1 MCDARP
7 ELCGSSRPKHGGVR
21 RSRFPMLQIVDPQ
34 LLAWQTPLSTHVHT
48 FFVRRGPPEIIE
60 ITARDHC
67 PTARRSSPHSPLLSS
82 APQLASPHSPRPAC
96 RSSSSALVV
105 SPSLSLALSCM
116 SVSPSRGSRRLSLP
130 LALVGSRRPS
140 LSLSRPHASPGCPAA
155 PRQLCCPLMRV
166 SAGAGRSSGSGT

>member
-1 MCDARP
+1 MVARAFSALGRSLRGITFSVLWPAPERSRTFSALGSRADGSLLALYRTFSTLAEAFFVGALRGARDWATICDARP

-82 APQLASPHSPRPAC
+82 AHQLASPHSPRPA
-96 RSSSSALVV
+96 
-105 SPSLSLALSCM
+105 
-116 SVSPSRGSRRLSLP
+116 
-130 LALVGSRRPS
+130 
-140 LSLSRPHASPGCPAA
+140 
-155 PRQLCCPLMRV
+155 
-166 SAGAGRSSGSGT
+166 